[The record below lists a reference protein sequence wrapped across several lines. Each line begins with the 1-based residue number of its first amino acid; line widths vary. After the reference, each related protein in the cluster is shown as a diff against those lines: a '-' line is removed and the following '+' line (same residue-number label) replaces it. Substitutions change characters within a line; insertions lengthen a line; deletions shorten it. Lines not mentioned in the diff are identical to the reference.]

1 MQEALIAASGASDRG
16 VKQNEL
22 IVLHYTEMP
31 SVMAELGFLTSTLEG
46 DLLQSDTYQTLLAQ
60 ALADGTFSYLDTL
73 R

>member
-1 MQEALIAASGASDRG
+1 
-16 VKQNEL
+16 
-22 IVLHYTEMP
+22 MP